1 MLQNCEPVH
10 PESLCIV
17 MPAYNEERNI
27 RKVVEDWYRVVANH
41 NHDGSSRLVV
51 VNDGSTDGTQ
61 RVLHALTY
69 THPLLRVID
78 KPNGG
83 HGSAVIR
90 GYQEAVR
97 IGADYV
103 FQTDSDGQTMPSN
116 FDKFWRRRHQYDAQF
131 GWRKHRGDGIGRAL
145 TEHVL
150 CTLLWLFFGVSV
162 PDANAPFRL
171 MKSWHL
177 KQYLERLPKQY
188 ALPNVI
194 LTTWFV
200 HDHWR
205 VRFVPIIFRPRQ
217 HGVNTMNV
225 QKLFRIGW
233 QSLKDFAVFRKDMK
247 RRDRAA
253 GGTEERHSAPARKT

>member
-1 MLQNCEPVH
+1 MLGQCEAVH
-10 PESLCIV
+10 PDSLCIV
-17 MPAYNEERNI
+17 MPAYNEEQNI
-27 RKVVEDWYRVVANH
+27 RKVVEDWYRVVAEH
-41 NHDGSSRLVV
+41 NPDGSSRLIV

-61 RVLHALTY
+61 RVLHAMAY

-116 FDKFWRRRHQYDAQF
+116 FDKFWRWRHRYDAQF
-131 GWRKHRGDGIGRAL
+131 GWRKHRGDGIGRAMA
-145 TEHVL
+145 EHVL
-150 CTLLWLFFGVSV
+150 CALLWLFFGVPV

-177 KQYLERLPKQY
+177 KQYLERLLRARPLARPVRAGHLPVPPARCEYYERPKT
-188 ALPNVI
+188 LPD
-194 LTTWFV
+194 W
-200 HDHWR
+200 
-205 VRFVPIIFRPRQ
+205 
-217 HGVNTMNV
+217 M
-225 QKLFRIGW
+225 
-233 QSLKDFAVFRKDMK
+233 AVAEGLCCLPQGHETAGQGC
-247 RRDRAA
+247 RRN
-253 GGTEERHSAPARKT
+253 GGTSFRAGSENLRR